1 MDQTSRR
8 AIRFQRSR
16 RGQIRSCYRWN
27 WTQETIHRLQGR
39 GALSSIRKL
48 RGRGAVVESAE
59 SRSSQSKH
67 RYDQNIPRNPVT
79 TVKISICLSSPPRS
93 QDQYYQSLRQGDR
106 RRHHQGDRQGLELW
120 NGLRFTVKLTFQN
133 QAKVYVPAAAI
144 VVKDRSSSS
153 TDEDEATGCG
163 RRLTSIIRPDEDS
176 RIAGLWFRVD
186 GSSIGSKRLESAGI
200 PINFQKVDPSKVTPD
215 AHFQKDLGLDS
226 LDAVEIVMALEEEFG
241 FEIPDNDQL
250 HWPCC

>member
-1 MDQTSRR
+1 MSLRSPQDGSDDGVPLPERTPGTSLITFSSQRD
-8 AIRFQRSR
+8 RFEVIGDASDVRS
-16 RGQIRSCYRWN
+16 G
-27 WTQETIHRLQGR
+27 G
-39 GALSSIRKL
+39 GALSLASDGGERRDVRTL
-48 RGRGAVVESAE
+48 RI
-59 SRSSQSKH
+59 K
-67 RYDQNIPRNPVT
+67 
-79 TVKISICLSSPPRS
+79 
-93 QDQYYQSLRQGDR
+93 
-106 RRHHQGDRQGLELW
+106 LW
-120 NGLRFTVKLTFQN
+120 NGLRVTVKLTFQN

-153 TDEDEATGCG
+153 TGEDEVTGCG
-163 RRLTSIIRPDEDS
+163 RRLTSVIRPDEDS
-176 RIAGLWFRVD
+176 RIAGLWFWVD

-215 AHFQKDLGLDS
+215 AHFQKDLGLNS